1 MNLSSIWLKAFFF
14 SLGLHLLTAF
24 FLFYLPRPSKPSF
37 QVVHLKLK
45 SVTLPAPAPGGLTRP
60 KKVTPQKSK
69 APKSVPQKTRSAPPK
84 RLSRKSKTALSKK
97 KKVTSSRK
105 KSLTPKTT
113 KKAPKKASSPPKP
126 RVSPEEERLLA
137 QRLAALK
144 EEKKLKERLARLQ
157 SRPKGQGPG
166 GISLGGGISEEF
178 ARRLMVHLRSFW
190 AVPEILQGHKDLSA
204 EVQLQLAPDGRL
216 ISFRFLRPSGEPLF
230 DEAVVATLKR
240 AQPLPAPGKR
250 LTISAVFKIY

>member
-1 MNLSSIWLKAFFF
+1 MNLSNIWLKAFFF

-45 SVTLPAPAPGGLTRP
+45 SVTLPATGPGGLTRP
-60 KKVTPQKSK
+60 KKVTPQRSK
-69 APKSVPQKTRSAPPK
+69 APKSVSQKRRSALPK
-84 RLSRKSKTALSKK
+84 RLSRKKTALSKR

-105 KSLTPKTT
+105 KSPSPKTT
-113 KKAPKKASSPPKP
+113 KKALKKVPSPPEP
-126 RVSPEEERLLA
+126 GVSPEEERLLA
-137 QRLAALK
+137 QKLAALK
-144 EEKKLKERLARLQ
+144 EEQKLKERLARLQ
-157 SRPKGQGPG
+157 NRPKGQGPG

-204 EVQLQLAPDGRL
+204 EVQLLIAPDGRL
-216 ISFRFLRPSGEPLF
+216 ISYRFLRPSGEPLF

>member
-1 MNLSSIWLKAFFF
+1 MNLSNIWLKAFFF

-45 SVTLPAPAPGGLTRP
+45 SVTLPATGSRGLTRP
-60 KKVTPQKSK
+60 KKVTSQRSK
-69 APKSVPQKTRSAPPK
+69 APKSVPQKRRSAPPK
-84 RLSRKSKTALSKK
+84 RLSRKKTALSKR
-97 KKVTSSRK
+97 KKVTSPRK
-105 KSLTPKTT
+105 KSRTPKTT
-113 KKAPKKASSPPKP
+113 KKALKKASSPPKP

-144 EEKKLKERLARLQ
+144 EEQKLKERLARLQ
-157 SRPKGQGPG
+157 NRPKGQGPG

-204 EVQLQLAPDGRL
+204 EVQLQIAPDGRL